1 MTDFELVYL
10 LTEAVMNTVN
20 IFMHLFAI
28 VSAFLLAVY
37 FLADRLTKAM
47 ASVLNS
53 IFVVTYLILG
63 STTYSTLL
71 HIGSL
76 TDQIRNR
83 TSAGAA
89 LEWNVVNILPE
100 WAEDIGIK
108 LFPLLLI
115 VVLIAAQ
122 YFFHQTRK
130 IHKPEKT

>member
-47 ASVLNS
+47 ASVLNA

-63 STTYSTLL
+63 STTYPTLL

-83 TSAGAA
+83 TIAGAA
-89 LEWNVVNILPE
+89 LEWNVVNILPA
-100 WAEDIGIK
+100 WAEDIGVS
-108 LFPLLLI
+108 LFPILLI
-115 VVLIAAQ
+115 VVLVAAQ

-130 IHKPEKT
+130 INKPEKP